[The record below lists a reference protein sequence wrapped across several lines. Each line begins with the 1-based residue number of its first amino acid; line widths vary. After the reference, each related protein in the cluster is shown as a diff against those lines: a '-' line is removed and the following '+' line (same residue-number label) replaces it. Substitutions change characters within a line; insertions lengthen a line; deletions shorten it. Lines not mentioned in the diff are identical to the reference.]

1 MRLLVT
7 GATGFI
13 GSHLAEAAVKAGHE
27 VVGTGL
33 ADRPL
38 ERRIAQHL
46 TAQGVTVIPASLVD
60 SAAMERA
67 LDGVTHVCHLGVAM
81 REAGTDDRLFDTVNV
96 QGTAELLKSSARAG
110 AKRFVF
116 CSTTGIYGH
125 RVAGVVNERSPLNP
139 GNVYEASKVRA
150 EAALRETAPQLGIEQ
165 VILRPSDVYGPRDA
179 RLLKLFSGVS
189 RGRFPLFGD
198 GSGRRHMVYIADV
211 VEAFML
217 ACTDPRAADVDVIL
231 AGPDVTTL
239 RALLDLLVGLFGR
252 RSFGPRLPLAPMM
265 TAAAVVEDMCTR
277 LGIEPPIY
285 RRRMDFYLSDAAYD
299 VTQARSALGWVP
311 RTTLRDGLQATI
323 AGYRQD
329 GDLPASG

>member
-13 GSHLAEAAVKAGHE
+13 GSHLAEAALKAGHE

-46 TAQGVTVIPASLVD
+46 TAQGIKVIPASLVD
-60 SAAMERA
+60 RAAMERA

-96 QGTAELLKSSARAG
+96 QGTVDLLRAAATAG
-110 AKRFVF
+110 AKRLVF

-139 GNVYEASKVRA
+139 GNVYEMSKVRA
-150 EAALRETAPQLGIEQ
+150 EAALREAAPQLGIEQ

-179 RLLKLFSGVS
+179 RLLKLFRGVS

-198 GSGRRHMVYIADV
+198 GTGRRHMVYVADV

-217 ACTDPRAADVDVIL
+217 ACMDPRAADADLIL
-231 AGPDVTTL
+231 AGPEVTTL
-239 RALLDLLVGLFGR
+239 RGLLDLLVGCFGR

-265 TAAAVVEDMCTR
+265 TAAAVVEDVCTR
-277 LGIEPPIY
+277 FGIEPPIY
-285 RRRMDFYLSDAAYD
+285 RRRMDFYVSDAEYD
-299 VTQARSALGWVP
+299 VARARSTLNWEP
-311 RTTLRDGLQATI
+311 RTTLGEGLRATI
-323 AGYRQD
+323 ASYRQD
-329 GDLPASG
+329 GDLAA